1 MLLLTSIFLNIWL
14 QGFPFTQICGIELD
28 LNFLVF
34 FAVIKS
40 KSLNYFRRLKVLLV
54 FNLKNFLVLGLV
66 ALKFS
71 YTNILFKNALQM
83 PIFLI
88 YCVWI
93 L

>member
-1 MLLLTSIFLNIWL
+1 MF
-14 QGFPFTQICGIELD
+14 FY

-54 FNLKNFLVLGLV
+54 FNLKNFLVLDLV

-71 YTNILFKNALQM
+71 YTNILFKNTLQM

>member
-1 MLLLTSIFLNIWL
+1 MF
-14 QGFPFTQICGIELD
+14 FY

-54 FNLKNFLVLGLV
+54 FNLKNFLVLDLV

>member
-1 MLLLTSIFLNIWL
+1 MF
-14 QGFPFTQICGIELD
+14 FY

-54 FNLKNFLVLGLV
+54 FNLRNFLVLDLV

>member
-1 MLLLTSIFLNIWL
+1 MF
-14 QGFPFTQICGIELD
+14 FY